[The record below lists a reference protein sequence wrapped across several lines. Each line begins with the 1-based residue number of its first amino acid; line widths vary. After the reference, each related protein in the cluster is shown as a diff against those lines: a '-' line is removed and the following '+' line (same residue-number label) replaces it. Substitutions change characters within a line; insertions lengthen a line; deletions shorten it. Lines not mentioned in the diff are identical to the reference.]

1 MIPRTLQR
9 LSCLASRCR
18 PVLNPRHTVSTRSL
32 CQFTT
37 PKRLLTSN
45 AVSSMQWPQ
54 KAKVL
59 SRLTCSRASL
69 RHKFMSSMAA
79 SAHNTVSSS
88 TKAVVTHTK
97 PIVAYWLYFNAGM
110 VFAIVVVGGLTRLT
124 ESGLSIVEWNVI
136 SGMKPPRS
144 EQEWKDEFEKYKQ
157 YPEYKL

>member
-1 MIPRTLQR
+1 M
-9 LSCLASRCR
+9 
-18 PVLNPRHTVSTRSL
+18 STM
-32 CQFTT
+32 
-37 PKRLLTSN
+37 
-45 AVSSMQWPQ
+45 AVP
-54 KAKVL
+54 A
-59 SRLTCSRASL
+59 R
-69 RHKFMSSMAA
+69 
-79 SAHNTVSSS
+79 NTVSSS

>member
-9 LSCLASRCR
+9 LSCLGHRPILNSRSI
-18 PVLNPRHTVSTRSL
+18 LTRSL
-32 CQFTT
+32 CQTTKAKFNAFT
-37 PKRLLTSN
+37 
-45 AVSSMQWPQ
+45 SMQSSQ
-54 KAKVL
+54 KSSSKAL
-59 SRLTCSRASL
+59 GNLTCATNLKS
-69 RHKFMSSMAA
+69 KFMSTMAA
-79 SAHNTVSSS
+79 PVRNTASSS
-88 TKAVVTHTK
+88 SSNATAKAVITHTK
-97 PIVAYWLYFNAGM
+97 PIIAYWLYFNVGM

>member
-1 MIPRTLQR
+1 M
-9 LSCLASRCR
+9 
-18 PVLNPRHTVSTRSL
+18 
-32 CQFTT
+32 
-37 PKRLLTSN
+37 TSN
-45 AVSSMQWPQ
+45 VVVSAMLPPKS
-54 KAKVL
+54 KVL
-59 SRLTCSRASL
+59 SRLTCSSAGL
-69 RHKFMSSMAA
+69 RHKFMSTMAA
-79 SAHNTVSSS
+79 SAHNNVSSS
-88 TKAVVTHTK
+88 AAKAVVTHTK